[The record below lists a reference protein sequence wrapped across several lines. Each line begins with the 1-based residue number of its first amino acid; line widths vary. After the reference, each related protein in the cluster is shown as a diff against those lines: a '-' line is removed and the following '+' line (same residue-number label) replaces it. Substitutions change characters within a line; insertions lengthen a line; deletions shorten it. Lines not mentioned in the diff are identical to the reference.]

1 MTENKKI
8 TEISEDEICTTIVS
22 NTKTRKLKRKNNYNN
37 EIQFDIKTIELVEM
51 VNEQADRAAIKNMCS
66 TLNS

>member
-1 MTENKKI
+1 MTENKQI
-8 TEISEDEICTTIVS
+8 TEISEDEIRTTIVS